1 MAELGID
8 ISPYQRDRIDT
19 VALRAASRFIAIKQ
33 TEGLSYPD
41 VDDPA
46 AAQLLAGWRG
56 WANDVDF
63 DVILLYHYLRPQPG
77 RTGGQ
82 EADHF
87 ADVVG
92 PLSGREALA
101 VDDEWEGA
109 TLGDEHEDFVLAFL
123 DEIEARYPDRT
134 GKILYYSYPA
144 YLDRVSTSR
153 VVLRSP
159 LWIAAYGPND
169 GQAHEDAV
177 RLDRW
182 PPDRCVLWQFTSKG
196 SGFPGVQDTDPPSL
210 DVNLCRDLDR
220 LKQLVLA

>member
-1 MAELGID
+1 MSGLGID

-19 VALRAASRFIAIKQ
+19 VALRGASRFIAIKQ

-46 AAQLLAGWRG
+46 AAQLLAWWRG

-92 PLSGREALA
+92 HLSGREALA

-109 TLGDEHEDFVLAFL
+109 SLGDDHEEFVIEFL

-134 GKILYYSYPA
+134 GKVLYYSYPA
-144 YLDRVSTSR
+144 YLDRVPTGR

-169 GQAHEDAV
+169 GQAHEEAV

-182 PPDRCVLWQFTSKG
+182 SPDRCVLWQFTSRG

-210 DVNLCRDLDR
+210 DVNVCYDLDR
-220 LKQLVLA
+220 LKQLVLP